1 MAIKHVVTQGVGFTV
16 PSYILTDGIGNFS
29 GTPASTNSLFSQRRR
44 RFGGGIWRWGWAVM
58 LTAGFW
64 HG

>member
-29 GTPASTNSLFSQRRR
+29 AGGGGGGGSGFDARRLRRR
-44 RFGGGIWRWGWAVM
+44 RF
-58 LTAGFW
+58 AGVILATLFLLV
-64 HG
+64 G